1 MNSINKLLK
10 LASDFELKLRKKAQ
24 AEPQVAQSGT
34 TELFFDSEEKQRAFA
49 TAIQDP
55 NGPVYKV
62 LAAIFAKTQAAV
74 SFDLKASAEP
84 GQSAKWILTVQP
96 PAVTAQINAALNQVF
111 GRVVGGNMA
120 ARQQA
125 ANVKAKT
132 GSGSGTLD
140 IGALDLS

>member
-10 LASDFELKLRKKAQ
+10 LASDFELKLNKKAQ
-24 AEPQVAQSGT
+24 EAQISQSGT
-34 TELFFDSEEKQRAFA
+34 TELFFDSEDKQRAFA
-49 TAIQDP
+49 AAIQDP
-55 NGPVYKV
+55 NGPVAK
-62 LAAIFAKTQAAV
+62 LLGAIFAKTQAPV
-74 SFDLKASAEP
+74 SFDLKASADP
-84 GQSAKWILTVQP
+84 GQSASWKL
-96 PAVTAQINAALNQVF
+96 TAQPSNITAQVNAALNQVF